1 MNEHPKYYITYMKF
15 HADTIHDSANV
26 IHKEKMM
33 NERIRQLAEQ
43 AETKEIDYYFFDR
56 EKFAELIVREC
67 ISCVG
72 SQADKAYLKKH
83 FGLQVESDIIYPATD
98 ESWSVE
104 TQYKRKYNIAPDPDM
119 GGI

>member
-1 MNEHPKYYITYMKF
+1 MKLRGYAMN
-15 HADTIHDSANV
+15 
-26 IHKEKMM
+26 HKIKE
-33 NERIRQLAEQ
+33 LAEFHSINVDVMQ
-43 AETKEIDYYFFDR
+43 AIYDDITL
-56 EKFAELIVREC
+56 LIVKEC

-104 TQYKRKYNIAPDPDM
+104 TQYKRKYNIAPDRDM

>member
-1 MNEHPKYYITYMKF
+1 
-15 HADTIHDSANV
+15 
-26 IHKEKMM
+26 MM
-33 NERIRQLAEQ
+33 NHKIKELAKQ
-43 AETKEIDYYFFDR
+43 AETKEIGYYFFDR

-72 SQADKAYLKKH
+72 SQGDKVYLKKH
-83 FGLQVESDIIYPATD
+83 FGLPVESDIVYPATD

-104 TQYKRKYNIAPDPDM
+104 TQYKRKYNIAPDRDM

>member
-1 MNEHPKYYITYMKF
+1 
-15 HADTIHDSANV
+15 
-26 IHKEKMM
+26 M
-33 NERIRQLAEQ
+33 NERIEELAVQ
-43 AETKEIDYYFFDR
+43 SKLGSAEFGNGVQYYVATQETF
-56 EKFAELIVREC
+56 EKFTELIVREC

-83 FGLQVESDIIYPATD
+83 FGLPVESDIVYPATD

-104 TQYKRKYNIAPDPDM
+104 TQYKRKYNIAPDRDM

>member
-1 MNEHPKYYITYMKF
+1 MNTKIE
-15 HADTIHDSANV
+15 
-26 IHKEKMM
+26 E
-33 NERIRQLAEQ
+33 LAEFHSINVDVMQ
-43 AETKEIDYYFFDR
+43 AIYDDITL
-56 EKFAELIVREC
+56 LIVREC
-67 ISCVG
+67 ISSVG

-104 TQYKRKYNIAPDPDM
+104 SQYKRKYNLAPDPDM

>member
-1 MNEHPKYYITYMKF
+1 MNQKIKELAVFHSINVDVMQAIYDDIT
-15 HADTIHDSANV
+15 
-26 IHKEKMM
+26 
-33 NERIRQLAEQ
+33 L
-43 AETKEIDYYFFDR
+43 
-56 EKFAELIVREC
+56 LIVKEC

-83 FGLQVESDIIYPATD
+83 FGLPVESDIIYPATD

-104 TQYKRKYNIAPDPDM
+104 TQYKRKYNLAPDRDM